1 MDRPMERL
9 SSVSE
14 MEADGD
20 LDKSGSRRYS
30 GKWSDSG
37 YILTMGKT
45 VFAVGF
51 DVDYQERKVNKW
63 RRLGRRGH
71 FHQRVGYREQ

>member
-9 SSVSE
+9 SSVIE

-37 YILTMGKT
+37 FILKRESI
-45 VFAVGF
+45 GF
-51 DVDYQERKVNKW
+51 CDKLDDVVHKKKETLKMTPTF
-63 RRLGRRGH
+63 LA
-71 FHQRVGYREQ
+71 

>member
-1 MDRPMERL
+1 
-9 SSVSE
+9 

-37 YILTMGKT
+37 FILKRESI
-45 VFAVGF
+45 GF
-51 DVDYQERKVNKW
+51 CDKLDDVVHKKKETLKMTPTF
-63 RRLGRRGH
+63 LA
-71 FHQRVGYREQ
+71 

>member
-1 MDRPMERL
+1 MDRPLKRL
-9 SSVSE
+9 SSVIE

-20 LDKSGSRRYS
+20 LDKAGGRRYS

-37 YILTMGKT
+37 YILTMGQT

>member
-9 SSVSE
+9 SSVIE